1 MGELLPREDQEKGD
15 NALSLDSVVSRK
27 SDGGKKL
34 KEKEKG

>member
-1 MGELLPREDQEKGD
+1 MGKLLPQEDQEKGD